1 MTKPFYHQSD
11 QQDTQVFDEPNK
23 KEFHVE
29 KPRTNWEIKVPQ
41 IKLIDNEGTFIGL
54 MSVKDA
60 VYKAKDL
67 GLDLVEIVPTEK
79 PPVCKIMDL
88 NKWIYEQKKK
98 AKANTQK
105 APETHEIRLT
115 PNTGNHDIEIKARKA
130 IEFLKEG
137 SKIILQF
144 KTKGREAR
152 LYSIMKEVAERFA
165 KAVETHATME
175 YTGECFILH
184 PKKD

>member
-11 QQDTQVFDEPNK
+11 QQNEPIFDEPEK

-29 KPRTNWEIKVPQ
+29 KPRVNWEIKVPQ
-41 IKLIDNEGTFIGL
+41 IKLVDSNGTFIGL
-54 MSVKDA
+54 MNVKDA
-60 VYKAKDL
+60 VYKAKDA

-79 PPVCKIMDL
+79 PPICKIMDL
-88 NKWIYEQKKK
+88 NKWIFEQKKK
-98 AKANTQK
+98 AKSNVHK
-105 APETHEIRLT
+105 APATHEIRLT
-115 PNTGNHDIEIKARKA
+115 PNTGDHDISIKAKKA

-144 KTKGREAR
+144 KTKGREAK
-152 LYSIMKEVAERFA
+152 LYHIMKEIAEKFA

>member
-1 MTKPFYHQSD
+1 MTKPFYHQEPQED
-11 QQDTQVFDEPNK
+11 IVYDEPNK
-23 KEFHVE
+23 KEVKIE

-41 IKLIDNEGTFIGL
+41 IKLVDNEGKFIGL
-54 MSVKDA
+54 MNVKDA
-60 VYKAKDL
+60 VYKAKDI
-67 GLDLVEIVPTEK
+67 GLDLVEIVPTEN
-79 PPVCKIMDL
+79 PPICKIMDL
-88 NKWIYEQKKK
+88 NKWIFEQKKK
-98 AKANTQK
+98 AKSNIHK
-105 APETHEIRLT
+105 APALHEIRLT
-115 PNTGNHDIEIKARKA
+115 PNTGDHDIEIKAKKA

-152 LYSIMKEVAERFA
+152 LYEIMKGVAQRFA

-175 YTGECFILH
+175 YTGESFILH